1 VKTGVQMIRNC
12 LKTLDSGF
20 RRNDGKWYLL
30 TFYETIT
37 IEAIKFQKAKL
48 LQEKILSNKRILA
61 IDVGGG
67 TQDIFLYEEGIPKE
81 NCVKMILPSQTRI
94 IANRIARKTKEMKAI
109 FLKGNLMGG
118 GPCVKAIKG
127 HISKG
132 LDVYATELAA
142 KTIRDNLAQVKEMGV
157 KIVNE
162 PPKEADALVLRDVDF
177 DALKL
182 TLSSFDTEMPEA
194 FAIAVQDHGECIKGS
209 NRKFRFKH
217 WQNFLENDGNILSLA
232 YHSPPDYLTR
242 MIAVKKDFPNAIL
255 MDTSAAAIL
264 GALCDPIIEKESPK
278 GMVIVN
284 IGNQHTFGALVKE
297 NRMLGLFEHHTVLMN
312 PNKLKDYVDRLR
324 KATLTNEEVF
334 KDNGHGCFIHPD
346 LSLKDGFDLVSVT
359 GPRRGMAEELEYY
372 FAVPYGDMMLTGCFG
387 LIRAARA
394 C

>member
-1 VKTGVQMIRNC
+1 MRG
-12 LKTLDSGF
+12 KTL
-20 RRNDGKWYLL
+20 
-30 TFYETIT
+30 T
-37 IEAIKFQKAKL
+37 
-48 LQEKILSNKRILA
+48 NKRILA

-67 TQDIFLYEEGIPKE
+67 TQDIFLYEDGIPIE

-118 GPCVKAIKG
+118 GPCVQAIKR
-127 HISKG
+127 HISTG

-142 KTIRDNLAQVKEMGV
+142 KTIRDNLAQVKGMGV

-162 PPKEADALVLRDVDF
+162 PPKGVDALVLRDVDF

-194 FAIAVQDHGECIKGS
+194 FAIAVQDHGECIEGS

-217 WQNFLENDGNILSLA
+217 WQHFLENDGNILNLA
-232 YHSPPDYLTR
+232 YQTPPDYLTR
-242 MIAVKKDFPNAIL
+242 MIAVKRDFPNAIL
-255 MDTSAAAIL
+255 MDTSVAAIL
-264 GALCDPIIEKESPK
+264 GALCDPIIEKESSK

-297 NRMLGLFEHHTVLMN
+297 NRMWGLFEHHTALMN
-312 PNKLKDYVDRLR
+312 PNKLKGYIARLK

-346 LSLKDGFDLVSVT
+346 LSLKDSFELVSIT
-359 GPRRGMAEELEYY
+359 GPRREIAQDLGYY
-372 FAVPYGDMMLTGCFG
+372 FAAPYGDMMLTGCFG
-387 LIRAARA
+387 LMRAARA
-394 C
+394 V